1 MAKIFSV
8 GDFATS
14 GERRVAEELEKLPS
28 AWIVICNKTL
38 VANNGRSFEID
49 FIVIGEQWVFLLDE
63 KSWQGRIRGNDMH
76 WVRQDGSSE
85 SSPLRKIDYVAKIM
99 AGHLRYHAPMLNKAE
114 SHFVRG
120 GIVFSSLTQIP
131 SILDRLAR
139 ENLFLLTELCERLIK
154 LDQQG
159 GSALIKQNR
168 FVLQNCLYN
177 LTNRSNVAPHLVNDR
192 YQVEESLDLRPG
204 VRLWRAKFIDSDEMR
219 NLMVYDLGSDPLH
232 REELRQFYLRE
243 FKALNALQAT
253 GLVPDMSDHF
263 TWSEDFLVLPLKP
276 LRGKALSAFIAPRT
290 CDELVKELQ
299 VAAEIFRGLVTIHR
313 QGVVHRALSPD
324 AIHVVHENQKTSVSF
339 ANFYAARIS
348 ASDRSIAAPLDA
360 LTIDDPYAAPEI
372 AYGYEFAQPASDVFS
387 VGMIFLERWSQVPIS
402 ELRIAPDRPAYVPD
416 LQSHWSSLPVAV
428 IEGLVNCLR
437 AICETEQYR
446 ERPQA
451 AEVVHLLSDLAKRLK
466 VEVSIEEGR
475 RLDNRYKVM
484 SVLGQGSTARTY
496 LAIDEMTEECFALK
510 QFLNPSSSAVE
521 QAKNEFKT
529 LCKLQHANLPR
540 IYDVFPL
547 TNDVHIKMGYIPGP
561 TLQDVEQDLP
571 WKIDT
576 WWSFAQGLLGA
587 VEELERNGIL
597 HRDIKPSNI
606 ILHEADQ
613 HPVLIDFGFAI
624 PANTEKSFAGTPLYL
639 PPEAFTSSKPP
650 LSSDR
655 YATALVLFKTLTG
668 HLPFDEQSKGAMHT
682 LSIPSTV
689 TQVVQRK
696 IAEILLKA
704 LATNPE
710 ERFASAKE
718 LRERLQNVFL
728 APQIMIP
735 TARENALHQPL
746 INPWVNKLRSLY
758 RNSRLGNE
766 NNRGLDDDFVRETY
780 VETKLDR
787 DLLPLLLGAKP
798 RVVFLSG
805 NPGDGKTAFLEQ
817 VRDHLQKHGGKE
829 LSADK
834 SGWEWSYKGHVF
846 RSCYDASESNQGQ
859 SADEQLSQK
868 LAGLEGDQQPELA
881 VTVLVAINDGRLLDF
896 FYNYKQ
902 RFAWLAQQLSRKMQE
917 REKIDQLVWLIDLK
931 KRAFMTL
938 PESKDLALFQDV
950 LLVLLDIDNW
960 QMCQACSAK
969 DICPIRQNIKKL
981 NRSSITHRLE
991 RLFLLTHLR
1000 RLQHITMR
1008 DLRSAIAYI
1017 ATGDLG
1023 CDDVHQM
1030 LKSGSDLASLTKY
1043 DYWQLV
1049 FDDYGVA
1056 SQDPILAEFVM
1067 LDPGRFAHPRLD
1079 RFLHFHQEE
1088 EYSTIRS
1095 QLFYNQAGSIKSDLA
1110 RQRFSDE
1117 NEWIAAFKRR
1127 LYFEMS
1133 GKAGRQVGLPS
1144 IRWEELLPYQYA
1156 DTFFSALNGQI
1167 DLEALKEQLTLSL
1180 LYSSEGVV
1188 GIATKGLL
1196 SIVVE
1201 VAEEYQLV
1209 VLKQFPLQEFRLR
1222 VEQPHSSDLVES
1234 IPEVLIL
1241 EYYKNGN
1248 PRLEITLDLFEFMM
1262 RLASGLQVGAQE
1274 YVPLLED
1281 LKIFKSALLLQET
1294 RHLVVIENKQKFHYI
1309 TQHDGKI
1316 VRSDDPLY

>member
-1 MAKIFSV
+1 MAKIFSA

-14 GERRVAEELEKLPS
+14 GERRVAEELEKLPDS
-28 AWIVICNKTL
+28 WIVICNKTL

-49 FIVIGEQWVFLLDE
+49 FIVIADQWVFLLDE

-85 SSPLRKIDYVAKIM
+85 SSPLRKIDYLAKVM

-120 GIVFSSLTQIP
+120 GIVFSALTQTP
-131 SILDRLAR
+131 SIIDRLAK
-139 ENLFLLTELCERLIK
+139 EHLFVLTELCEHLIK

-159 GSALIKQNR
+159 GSVLIKQNR

-177 LTNRSNVAPHLVNDR
+177 LTNRSKVAPRLVNDR

-204 VRLWRAKFIDSDEMR
+204 VRLWRAKFIDSDERR

-276 LRGKALSAFIAPRT
+276 LRGKALSAYIAPRT
-290 CDELVKELQ
+290 RDELVKELQ
-299 VAAEIFRGLVTIHR
+299 VAAEVFRGLVTIH
-313 QGVVHRALSPD
+313 QQEVVHRALSPD
-324 AIHVVHENQKTSVSF
+324 AIHVVHENQKTSISF

-348 ASDRSIAAPLDA
+348 ASDRSIATPLDA

-372 AYGYEFAQPASDVFS
+372 AYGYEFARPASDVFS
-387 VGMIFLERWSQVPIS
+387 VGMIFLERWSQAPMS
-402 ELRIAPDRPAYVPD
+402 ELRRAPDKPAHIPD
-416 LQSHWSSLPVAV
+416 LQSHWSSLPAPV

-437 AICETEQYR
+437 AICGTER
-446 ERPQA
+446 DNERPQA
-451 AEVVHLLSDLAKRLK
+451 AEIAHVLIDLAKRLK
-466 VEVSIEEGR
+466 IEVSIEEGK
-475 RLDNRYKVM
+475 RLDNRYTVIR
-484 SVLGQGSTARTY
+484 VLGQGSTARTY
-496 LAIDEMTEECFALK
+496 LAIDEMTDERFALK
-510 QFLNPSSSAVE
+510 QFLNPSSSAAE

-529 LCKLQHANLPR
+529 LWKLHHENLPP
-540 IYDVFPL
+540 IYDVSPL
-547 TNDVHIKMGYIPGP
+547 TNDVHVKMGYIPGP

-571 WKIDT
+571 WKTAT
-576 WWSFAQGLLGA
+576 WWSFARGLLSA

-597 HRDIKPSNI
+597 HRDIKPANI

-624 PANTEKSFAGTPLYL
+624 PANTEQSVAGTPLYL

-668 HLPFDEQSKGAMHT
+668 QLPFDEQGKGGTRT

-689 TQVVQRK
+689 THTTQRK
-696 IAEILLKA
+696 LAEVLLKA
-704 LATNPE
+704 LAPNPE
-710 ERFASAKE
+710 ERFASAQE
-718 LRERLQNVFL
+718 LRERLQNVVL
-728 APQIMIP
+728 ASPIP
-735 TARENALHQPL
+735 VPPLKENTLQQPL
-746 INPWVNKLRSLY
+746 INPWINKLRSLY
-758 RNSRLGNE
+758 RNSQLGNE
-766 NNRGLDDDFVRETY
+766 NNRGLDDDFVLSTY

-787 DLLPLLLGAKP
+787 DLLPLLLEAKP

-817 VRDHLQKHGGKE
+817 VRNHLQKHGGKE

-834 SGWEWSYKGHVF
+834 SGWEWSYQGHAF
-846 RSCYDASESNQGQ
+846 RSCYDASESNRGQGQ

-881 VTVLVAINDGRLLDF
+881 LTVLVAINDGRLLDF
-896 FYNYKQ
+896 FDNYQQ
-902 RFAWLAQQLSRKMQE
+902 RFTWLAQQLHQQKQD
-917 REKIDQLVWLIDLK
+917 KQKTDQLVWLIDLK
-931 KRAFMTL
+931 KRAFITL
-938 PESKDLALFQDV
+938 PESKDLALFQDL

-960 QMCQACSAK
+960 QVCQECSAK
-969 DICPIRQNIKKL
+969 EVCPIRQNVKKL
-981 NRSSITHRLE
+981 NKSNITHRLE

-1023 CDDVHQM
+1023 CNDVHRM
-1030 LKSGSDLASLTKY
+1030 LKNGSDLASLTKY

-1049 FDDYGVA
+1049 FGDHGIA
-1056 SQDPILAEFVM
+1056 SQDPILADFVM
-1067 LDPGRFAHPRLD
+1067 LDPGLFAHPRLD
-1079 RFLHFHQEE
+1079 RFLHFHQED
-1088 EYSTIRS
+1088 EYGAKRS
-1095 QLFYNQAGSIKSDLA
+1095 QLFQDKQDLS
-1110 RQRFSDE
+1110 RRRFSDE
-1117 NEWIAAFKRR
+1117 YEWIVAFKRR
-1127 LYFEMS
+1127 MYFEMADKV
-1133 GKAGRQVGLPS
+1133 GHQVGLPKM
-1144 IRWEELLPYQYA
+1144 RREELLPYQHA

-1167 DLEALKEQLTLSL
+1167 DLEALKEQLALGL

-1196 SIVVE
+1196 SVVVE
-1201 VAEEYQLV
+1201 VAEENQLV
-1209 VLKQFPLQEFRLR
+1209 VLKQFPLQEFRLH
-1222 VEQPHSSDLVES
+1222 VERPQSSDLVES
-1234 IPEVLIL
+1234 IPEVLVL
-1241 EYYKNGN
+1241 EYYKHGN
-1248 PRLEITLDLFEFMM
+1248 SRLEVTLDLFEFMM
-1262 RLASGLQVGAQE
+1262 RLASGLQAGAQE

-1281 LKIFKSALLLQET
+1281 LKVFKSALLLQET
-1294 RHLVVIENKQKFHYI
+1294 RNLVLIENKQKIHYI
-1309 TQHDGKI
+1309 TQHNGKI
-1316 VRSDDPLY
+1316 VRSDVPLH